1 MSAFARLIPFL
12 TIVISLLAI
21 YQIYGAIM
29 FALSGQY
36 AFAAFYALFGFG
48 GFILA
53 WALWS
58 HRRKFLQSPP
68 R

>member
-12 TIVISLLAI
+12 TAVICLLAL
-21 YQIYGAIM
+21 YQIYGGMM

-48 GFILA
+48 GFVLA
-53 WALWS
+53 WTLWS
-58 HRRKFLQSPP
+58 NRKKLSPP
-68 R
+68 TR